1 MLMSEQR
8 STRWELPAMRGPVLA
23 ARGNGKRPGDLQE
36 EDQLAWQAGFEAGQ
50 ARGLKSGLDAAA
62 AQIAAQQAALQES
75 ILNVRGILDALAAP
89 LRDLDQATEAELLRL
104 TLTIGKQLARREL
117 AVDPSQVIAIIR
129 DTVALLPTS
138 ARDVRVHLHPLDA
151 AVVRAQLSAPGQEP
165 AWTIVEDPVSSRGGC
180 RVSTDHAQI
189 DARIESRVAALLAE
203 LCGDAREP

>member
-1 MLMSEQR
+1 MSEQR

-62 AQIAAQQAALQES
+62 VQIAAQQAVLEQS
-75 ILNVRGILDALAAP
+75 IASVQRILEALATP

-104 TLTIGKQLARREL
+104 TLSIGKQLARREL
-117 AVDPSQVIAIIR
+117 TADPSQVIAIIR

-138 ARDVRVHLHPLDA
+138 ARHVRVHLHPLDA
-151 AVVRAQLSAPGQEP
+151 VVVRAQLSAPGQEP
-165 AWTIVEDPVSSRGGC
+165 AWTIVEDPVASRGGC

-203 LCGDAREP
+203 LCGDGREL